1 MTVLNTYWSVD
12 ADRFLGWIARVSVQ
26 IPTSGPAADAEK
38 SELPLQV
45 VNGVAVIPVMG
56 VLEKRPNWISDFFG
70 DTTYFAVGRAIQAA
84 AADREVEK
92 ILLRIDSPGGTVD
105 GLSDLGDTIR
115 QVREK
120 KPVIA
125 QVEGLAASAAYYLA
139 SQATK
144 IYASRTDLIGSIG
157 TYMAVYDWSAMFA
170 KEGVKPVVI
179 TSGKHKAAG
188 FPGTEITDEQKAE
201 FQRIVDFYFED
212 FLTAV
217 SRGRGVAKS
226 VVKAAADGRVF
237 PAEEAKSMGL
247 IDGIRT
253 MDETTSVLMGRQ
265 NRKSRAKVLLMS
277 QEFNR

>member
-12 ADRFLGWIARVSVQ
+12 VDRFLGWIGRV
-26 IPTSGPAADAEK
+26 PAPMSGPAADAEK